1 MPFLSRVARL
11 VVASLAFVVLGPA
24 RAQTTAAPPA
34 APLAPAAPVAP
45 EVGHKLIE
53 IYRVAPGQHEAFL
66 RAIALFDEA
75 NRRAG
80 VPPRQLYVHS
90 DGASWDFLL
99 IQDADYPEGKGA
111 LVGQA
116 FREMQLPGGPRF
128 FTEFRKLLLEHTDTF
143 ATGPTTAAAWLAT
156 LDAAPRS
163 RPLAGASAG
172 SSRTYALRD
181 RLALGGTSRWDDLA
195 LDDGARRLYL
205 AHDTAVEVVDLGTR
219 RVVGRVD
226 GLAGARGIALA
237 PELGR
242 GFVASGDQ
250 GTVIAFDLATLQR
263 TGQTQ
268 VGGEPDA
275 ITFEPTTRR
284 LAVWNGGTSAV
295 ALLDAVSLRE
305 LAVVPLGSTP
315 ELAVADGAGAL
326 FVNLDKPAEIARLDV
341 AATAPRIGA
350 RFALPDCESPR
361 GLAFDPQARRLFS
374 ACGNGRLLV
383 VDAPSGRILDSGAIG
398 RAVDAVVFDA
408 PQARVLAASPEG
420 AVMIFAV
427 SPGGA
432 LGAPREVQTRATAR
446 TLALDPRDGALW
458 LPAADLEL
466 DWSARRAAFAADG
479 LKLYVF
485 EPTAE

>member
-1 MPFLSRVARL
+1 MPFPSRVARL
-11 VVASLAFVVLGPA
+11 VVAALAFVVLGPA
-24 RAQTTAAPPA
+24 RAQTTAASPP
-34 APLAPAAPVAP
+34 AP
-45 EVGHKLIE
+45 EVGRKLIE

-99 IQDADYPEGKGA
+99 VQDADYPEGKGA

-143 ATGPTTAAAWLAT
+143 AAGPTTAAAWLAT

-163 RPLAGASAG
+163 RPLDGASAG
-172 SSRTYALRD
+172 SLRTYALRD
-181 RLALGGTSRWDDLA
+181 TLALGGAPRWDDLTV
-195 LDDGARRLYL
+195 DDGARRLYL

-226 GLAGARGIALA
+226 GLAGAHGIALA

-250 GTVIAFDLATLQR
+250 GTVVAFDLATLQR
-263 TGQTQ
+263 THQTK

-295 ALLDAVSLRE
+295 AVLDAVSLRE
-305 LAVVPLGSTP
+305 LVVVPLGATP

-326 FVNLDKPAEIARLDV
+326 FVHLGDPAEIARLDV
-341 AATAPRIGA
+341 AAAAPRIGA
-350 RFALPDCESPR
+350 RFALPGCESPR

-383 VDAPSGRILDSGAIG
+383 VDATSGRILDSGAIG
-398 RAVDAVVFDA
+398 RGVDAVVFDA
-408 PQARVLAASPEG
+408 PHARVLAASPEG
-420 AVMIFAV
+420 SVTIFAV

-485 EPTAE
+485 EPVAE